1 MPSPPAHAV
10 ATSLLALVA
19 AAVPLAVIDRGRLLA
34 LAGAG
39 PVAAAAL
46 PAVGSLALG
55 AYGARWRHAPLVALG
70 LAAAAL
76 AAAPLPLHAV
86 IPRALGRLVAVPFG
100 VHAELFTELYAAAAV
115 GATFSAGAALAASAR
130 ADALR
135 PAAVALV
142 VFATV
147 RALAAG
153 ASSLALHRAPL
164 DAPARLALAASVG
177 WGGALAGAAL
187 LARALRSPPSR
198 AAGAL
203 VGVTLALARALDES
217 ALRAWSDAGRP
228 DLTAGLRLPVLRGAP
243 RVDPP
248 PEVHLVAARGR
259 LLTPG
264 GRRLPRDVHGLASW
278 MSVAANR
285 RPPPRPDE
293 GGDVRCAGAAIVYAD
308 LVVAADAS
316 LPPADLAVIVA
327 AAEEAA
333 VSTVAFVARLDDA
346 PPDGPPR
353 RRLAR
358 PAVTTA
364 PLSLSPLRRA
374 CPRPMARARLAPL
387 PALPLDAL
395 LRAHGGRGDE
405 RLPAGRVLF
414 TTRPAAP

>member
-19 AAVPLAVIDRGRLLA
+19 AAVPLAVVDRGRLLA

-39 PVAAAAL
+39 PVAVAAL
-46 PAVGSLALG
+46 LAVGSLALG

-76 AAAPLPLHAV
+76 TAAPLPLHAV
-86 IPRALGRLVAVPFG
+86 IPRALGRLAAVPFG

-135 PAAVALV
+135 PASVALV

-153 ASSLALHRAPL
+153 ASSLVLLRAPP

-187 LARALRSPPSR
+187 LARALRSQPSR
-198 AAGAL
+198 VASAI
-203 VGVTLALARALDES
+203 VGVTLALALTIDES
-217 ALRAWSDAGRP
+217 ALRAWGAAGRP
-228 DLTAGLRLPVLRGAP
+228 DLTEGLRLPVLRGAP
-243 RVDPP
+243 RLERP
-248 PEVHLVAARGR
+248 PEVHLVATRGR
-259 LLTPG
+259 LRTPG
-264 GRRLPRDVHGLASW
+264 GRLLPRDVHGLASW
-278 MSVAANR
+278 MLLATNR
-285 RPPPRPDE
+285 RLPPTSDE
-293 GGDVRCAGAAIVYAD
+293 GGDVRCAGGAIVYAD

-316 LPPADLAVIVA
+316 LPPADLALIVA

-346 PPDGPPR
+346 PPEGAR
-353 RRLAR
+353 RQQLMG

-364 PLSLSPLRRA
+364 PLFLSPLRRA

-387 PALPLDAL
+387 PALPLDVL
-395 LRAHGGRGDE
+395 LRAHAGRGDE
-405 RLPAGRVLF
+405 RLPADHVLF
-414 TTRPAAP
+414 TARPAAP